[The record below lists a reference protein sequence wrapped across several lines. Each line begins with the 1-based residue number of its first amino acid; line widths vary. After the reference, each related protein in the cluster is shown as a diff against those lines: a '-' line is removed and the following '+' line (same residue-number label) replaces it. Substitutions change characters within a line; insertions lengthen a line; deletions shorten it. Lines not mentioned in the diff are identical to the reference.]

1 MFVPAYIFLAG
12 ERSGAGL
19 DHFTFVIPTSRC
31 QTCFPKSEAT
41 NGCPARSKIWI
52 AMADLF
58 TPAEPPAQER
68 NWMPIVIGLIAVL
81 LVVGI
86 IVVLT
91 RSHGPTA
98 SQTNPYADKLHLSTP
113 KLSAAEN
120 YVGGT
125 VTYLDVNITNTG
137 DRALVGADMKAVFKN
152 TLDEV
157 VQTETLPLRV
167 LVENQM
173 GGYPDLVDLGR
184 SPIALGQTKTV
195 RVTLEHISADWN
207 RNYPEIQLVNLKL
220 K

>member
-1 MFVPAYIFLAG
+1 
-12 ERSGAGL
+12 
-19 DHFTFVIPTSRC
+19 
-31 QTCFPKSEAT
+31 
-41 NGCPARSKIWI
+41 
-52 AMADLF
+52 MADLF
-58 TPAEPPAQER
+58 TPAQPPAQER
-68 NWMPIVIGLIAVL
+68 NWMPIVIGLVAVL

-98 SQTNPYADKLHLSTP
+98 SQTNPYADKLQLSTP

-137 DRALVGADMKAVFKN
+137 DRALVGADLKAVFKN

-184 SPIALGQTKTV
+184 SPIGPAQTKTV